1 MDEHT
6 PPLGATDRAPAA
18 PHAIRD
24 GTRLAHDLCQ
34 EFGLPTPH
42 ACTSQKGHP
51 RCFNPTRLVR
61 WLQQL
66 ADLCTNNLLVVAS
79 FKVSALIAR
88 IDMLTV
94 DRELTE
100 HRQLVAYAVATLAH
114 NYSLRHDRQRLPWTR
129 HHASHASATGDTE
142 RVAGTAERTT
152 ALAEGL
158 RVSWT
163 LA

>member
-1 MDEHT
+1 MFVQAKQVPVDAQ
-6 PPLGATDRAPAA
+6 LGAC
-18 PHAIRD
+18 
-24 GTRLAHDLCQ
+24 GVQ
-34 EFGLPTPH
+34 EL
-42 ACTSQKGHP
+42 TS
-51 RCFNPTRLVR
+51 LY
-61 WLQQL
+61 L

-129 HHASHASATGDTE
+129 HHASHTAATGDTE